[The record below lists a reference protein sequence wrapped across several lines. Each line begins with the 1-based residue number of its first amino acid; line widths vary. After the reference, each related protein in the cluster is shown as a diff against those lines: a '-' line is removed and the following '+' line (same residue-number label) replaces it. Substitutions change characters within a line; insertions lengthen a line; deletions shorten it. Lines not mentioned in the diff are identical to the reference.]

1 MQLVEPQEQFQLKS
15 IKLRHLCTKNWV
27 LSLVIENCNI
37 PIEMKLCDY
46 IPLLLQWMLFI
57 IYSEMIAID
66 LKFISFEQLEIQF
79 SLLTNQVVI
88 VFVEQSYSVHEDHSE
103 TVCDLYA
110 WWEIYSGV
118 KGI

>member
-1 MQLVEPQEQFQLKS
+1 
-15 IKLRHLCTKNWV
+15 
-27 LSLVIENCNI
+27 
-37 PIEMKLCDY
+37 
-46 IPLLLQWMLFI
+46 MLFI

-88 VFVEQSYSVHEDHSE
+88 AFVEQSYSVHEDHSE

-110 WWEIYSGV
+110 
-118 KGI
+118 